1 MPQFLFVFRM
11 MRICQSFV
19 YGSKYLCNFVIG
31 WVYELTGSADVAF
44 YIGGSFIILA
54 GLLIILIP
62 VIDHFYNE
70 EEKPTG
76 KKPEKIQKECLNV
89 YCM

>member
-1 MPQFLFVFRM
+1 ML
-11 MRICQSFV
+11 SFFF
-19 YGSKYLCNFVIG
+19 KCFPG
-31 WVYELTGSADVAF
+31 WVYEITGRADVAF

-62 VIDHFYNE
+62 VIDHFYLE
-70 EEKPTG
+70 ETKPSG
-76 KKPEKIQKECLNV
+76 KKPEKIQKECLHV

>member
-1 MPQFLFVFRM
+1 MLCFENNEKEYIKALFVV
-11 MRICQSFV
+11 QNNSV
-19 YGSKYLCNFVIG
+19 NFVIG

-76 KKPEKIQKECLNV
+76 KKPEKIQKECFNV